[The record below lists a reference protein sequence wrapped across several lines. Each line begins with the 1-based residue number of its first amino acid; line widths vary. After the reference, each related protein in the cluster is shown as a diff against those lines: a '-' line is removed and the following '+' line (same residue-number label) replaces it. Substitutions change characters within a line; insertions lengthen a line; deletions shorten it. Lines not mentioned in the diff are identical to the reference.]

1 MWMHR
6 HLMMGHF
13 LMNFSIMMWQVLI
26 VNGVSVRLMM
36 AAIILLM
43 LLYHRSQAINAQE
56 VFDWVQRCIL
66 MMLLLVMKN
75 WLFVMLILLMIA
87 NRWLVVMF
95 DWVIIMIL
103 MMMVIMANNDRR

>member
-43 LLYHRSQAINAQE
+43 LLYHWSQAINAQE

-95 DWVIIMIL
+95 DWVIVMIL
-103 MMMVIMANNDRR
+103 MVMVVMANNDRR